1 QTTFALLPKNKSKNR
16 FKNILPYDHTRVVLS
31 DDGDGNDY
39 INACYIDCHSVP
51 RKYIAT
57 QGPLAKT
64 EGDFWRMMWETES
77 SIIVM
82 LTNLFENGKKKC
94 QKYWPDFGAQRD
106 FKQINVACTQEEV
119 IGCFVKRTFTIKL
132 SEGAYDVTQ
141 FHYTTWPD
149 HNIPITTT
157 GLHRLKQAVMEQH
170 KKSGESKPIVV
181 HCSAGAGRT
190 GTFIAFDSLSMQ
202 MNDKPSINVFDT
214 VVNLRMQRMDM
225 VQTQNQYMFLHKL
238 VAEVYM
244 LGQTDIPMMSLESKT
259 KELESARPGKKSGFA
274 TELEKLD
281 SLHFNERSHK
291 YATENNDKDAIISF
305 DHSRLT
311 PGINSESSYYNASFI
326 EGYGQRG
333 RVLIAAKGPT
343 SNTTENFWY
352 AVIANQVH
360 TIVSLRSIDEEP
372 EEHCFPTMDQPWGTH
387 DLTVNLLNE
396 KDIGNNIIKRS
407 LLISQ
412 AQNADN
418 LVCTFHQNFEIG
430 FYQLTSWM
438 ADTVPNNANDVLELI
453 KKAQESQNQH
463 KGRILVYCNDG
474 AGRTGAFL
482 CILNLVERAKLEG
495 RVDVLRV
502 VKDMRDMRV
511 GMLQSELLY
520 RFVYYCM
527 AEFVSTFDV
536 YANFN

>member
-1 QTTFALLPKNKSKNR
+1 SLLPKNKSKNR

-64 EGDFWRMMWETES
+64 EGDFWRMMWETKS
-77 SIIVM
+77 SIIIM

-119 IGCFVKRTFTIKL
+119 IGCFVKRIFTIKL
-132 SEGAYDVTQ
+132 PEVSQGAHDVTQFHYTTWPDHNIPITTTGLHRLKHAVMEQHKKSGESKPIVVHCSAGAGRTGTFIAFDSLSMQMNDRPSINVFDTVVNLRMQRMDMVQTPNQYMFLHKLVAEVYMLGQTDIPVMSLESKTKELERFDVGWDSTCLFRGYKHCQPARLHKGQTTFALLPKNKSKNRFKNILPYDHTRVVLSNDGDGNDYINACYIDCPSVPRKYIATQGPLAKTEGDFWRMMWETKSSIIVMLTNLFENGKKKCQKYWPDFGTQRDFKQINVVCTQEEVIGCFVKRTFRIKLPEGAHDVTQ

-181 HCSAGAGRT
+181 HCS
-190 GTFIAFDSLSMQ
+190 
-202 MNDKPSINVFDT
+202 
-214 VVNLRMQRMDM
+214 
-225 VQTQNQYMFLHKL
+225 
-238 VAEVYM
+238 
-244 LGQTDIPMMSLESKT
+244 
-259 KELESARPGKKSGFA
+259 
-274 TELEKLD
+274 
-281 SLHFNERSHK
+281 
-291 YATENNDKDAIISF
+291 
-305 DHSRLT
+305 
-311 PGINSESSYYNASFI
+311 
-326 EGYGQRG
+326 
-333 RVLIAAKGPT
+333 
-343 SNTTENFWY
+343 
-352 AVIANQVH
+352 
-360 TIVSLRSIDEEP
+360 
-372 EEHCFPTMDQPWGTH
+372 
-387 DLTVNLLNE
+387 
-396 KDIGNNIIKRS
+396 
-407 LLISQ
+407 
-412 AQNADN
+412 
-418 LVCTFHQNFEIG
+418 
-430 FYQLTSWM
+430 
-438 ADTVPNNANDVLELI
+438 
-453 KKAQESQNQH
+453 
-463 KGRILVYCNDG
+463 DG

-495 RVDVLRV
+495 RVDVLRE

-511 GMLQSELLY
+511 GMLQSKLLY

-536 YANFN
+536 YAN

>member
-1 QTTFALLPKNKSKNR
+1 
-16 FKNILPYDHTRVVLS
+16 
-31 DDGDGNDY
+31 
-39 INACYIDCHSVP
+39 
-51 RKYIAT
+51 
-57 QGPLAKT
+57 
-64 EGDFWRMMWETES
+64 MMWETKS

-94 QKYWPDFGAQRD
+94 QKYWPDFGTQRD
-106 FKQINVACTQEEV
+106 FKQINVVCTQEEV
-119 IGCFVKRTFTIKL
+119 IGCFVKRTFRIKL
-132 SEGAYDVTQ
+132 PEGAHDVTQ

-202 MNDKPSINVFDT
+202 MNDRPSINVFDS

-259 KELESARPGKKSGFA
+259 KELERPGEKSGFA

-281 SLHFNERSHK
+281 SLNFNER
-291 YATENNDKDAIISF
+291 N
-305 DHSRLT
+305 DHSRIIS
-311 PGINSESSYYNASFI
+311 GINSESSYYNASFI
-326 EGYGQRG
+326 EGYGLSG
-333 RVLIAAKGPT
+333 RILIAAKGPT

-360 TIVSLRSIDEEP
+360 TIVSLRSSNEEP
-372 EEHCFPTMDQPWGTH
+372 EEHCFPTMDQPWQTH
-387 DLTVNLLNE
+387 DLTVNLLDE
-396 KDIGNNIIKRS
+396 RDIGNNIIKRS

-412 AQNADN
+412 AQNA
-418 LVCTFHQNFEIG
+418 NFEIG

-463 KGRILVYCNDG
+463 KGRMLVYCNDG

-495 RVDVLRV
+495 RVDVLRE

-511 GMLQSELLY
+511 GMLQSKLLY

-536 YANFN
+536 YANFSG

>member
-1 QTTFALLPKNKSKNR
+1 KNKSKNR

-64 EGDFWRMMWETES
+64 EGDFWRMMWETKS
-77 SIIVM
+77 SIIIM

-119 IGCFVKRTFTIKL
+119 IGCFVKRIFTIKL
-132 SEGAYDVTQ
+132 PEVSQGAHDVTQFHYTTWPDHNIPITTTGLHRLKHAVMEQHKKSGESKPIVVHCSAGAGRTGTFIAFDSLSMQMNDRPSINVFDTVVNLRMQRMDMVQTPNQYMFLHKLVAEVYMLGQTDIPVMSLESKTKELESARPGEKSGFATELEKLDSLHFNERSQTTFALLPKNKSKNRFKNILPYDHTRVVLSNDGDGNDYINACYIDCPSVPRKYIATQGPLAKTEGDFWRMMWETKSSIIVMLTNLFENGKKKCQKYWPDFGTQRDFKQINVVCTQEEVIGCFCIHTMYLSFQGAHDVTQ

-202 MNDKPSINVFDT
+202 MNDRPSINVFDS

-225 VQTQNQYMFLHKL
+225 VQTQ
-238 VAEVYM
+238 
-244 LGQTDIPMMSLESKT
+244 
-259 KELESARPGKKSGFA
+259 
-274 TELEKLD
+274 
-281 SLHFNERSHK
+281 
-291 YATENNDKDAIISF
+291 
-305 DHSRLT
+305 
-311 PGINSESSYYNASFI
+311 
-326 EGYGQRG
+326 
-333 RVLIAAKGPT
+333 
-343 SNTTENFWY
+343 
-352 AVIANQVH
+352 
-360 TIVSLRSIDEEP
+360 
-372 EEHCFPTMDQPWGTH
+372 
-387 DLTVNLLNE
+387 
-396 KDIGNNIIKRS
+396 
-407 LLISQ
+407 
-412 AQNADN
+412 
-418 LVCTFHQNFEIG
+418 
-430 FYQLTSWM
+430 
-438 ADTVPNNANDVLELI
+438 
-453 KKAQESQNQH
+453 
-463 KGRILVYCNDG
+463 
-474 AGRTGAFL
+474 
-482 CILNLVERAKLEG
+482 
-495 RVDVLRV
+495 
-502 VKDMRDMRV
+502 
-511 GMLQSELLY
+511 LLY

-536 YANFN
+536 YANFS

>member
-1 QTTFALLPKNKSKNR
+1 ETESSIIVMLTNLLENGKKKCQKYWPDFGAQRDFKQINVVCTQEEVIGCFVKRTFTIKLPEGAHDVTQFHYTTWPDHNIPITTTGLHRLKQAVMEQHKKSGESKPIVVHCSAGAGRTGTFIAFDSLSMQMNDRPSINVFDTVVNLRMQRMDMVQTQNQYMFLHKLVAEVDMLGQTDIPMMSLESKTKELERFVTTTNCVMVYREHLAVSTVCHFICQTTFSLLPKNKSKNR

-64 EGDFWRMMWETES
+64 EGDFWRMMWETKS
-77 SIIVM
+77 SIIIM

-119 IGCFVKRTFTIKL
+119 IGCFVKRIFTIKL
-132 SEGAYDVTQ
+132 PEVSQGAHDVTQ

-157 GLHRLKQAVMEQH
+157 GLHRLKHAVMEQH

-202 MNDKPSINVFDT
+202 MNDRPSINVFDT

-225 VQTQNQYMFLHKL
+225 VQT
-238 VAEVYM
+238 
-244 LGQTDIPMMSLESKT
+244 P
-259 KELESARPGKKSGFA
+259 
-274 TELEKLD
+274 
-281 SLHFNERSHK
+281 
-291 YATENNDKDAIISF
+291 
-305 DHSRLT
+305 
-311 PGINSESSYYNASFI
+311 
-326 EGYGQRG
+326 
-333 RVLIAAKGPT
+333 
-343 SNTTENFWY
+343 
-352 AVIANQVH
+352 
-360 TIVSLRSIDEEP
+360 
-372 EEHCFPTMDQPWGTH
+372 
-387 DLTVNLLNE
+387 
-396 KDIGNNIIKRS
+396 
-407 LLISQ
+407 
-412 AQNADN
+412 
-418 LVCTFHQNFEIG
+418 
-430 FYQLTSWM
+430 
-438 ADTVPNNANDVLELI
+438 
-453 KKAQESQNQH
+453 
-463 KGRILVYCNDG
+463 
-474 AGRTGAFL
+474 
-482 CILNLVERAKLEG
+482 
-495 RVDVLRV
+495 
-502 VKDMRDMRV
+502 
-511 GMLQSELLY
+511 LLY

-536 YANFN
+536 YANFS